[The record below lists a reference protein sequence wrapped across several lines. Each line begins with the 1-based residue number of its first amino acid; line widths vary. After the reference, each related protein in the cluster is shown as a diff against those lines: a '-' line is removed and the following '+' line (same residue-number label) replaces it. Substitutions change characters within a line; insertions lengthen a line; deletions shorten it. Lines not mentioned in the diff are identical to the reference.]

1 MKEKTLQFFRSY
13 TNSSIRFVHIRGF
26 NFNLIIDR
34 DALFKICRA
43 FVAPPVEEIKI
54 EEEDA
59 SITRWR
65 WNDWKYRGQL
75 RNYFWGARGRD
86 KWQNTPA
93 QCSTRFGIR
102 QDGRMG
108 PSVVISVVRRSQSHL
123 KKKQQYE
130 TLQLQEYRLD
140 TLYHHRHQMVSE
152 NIF

>member
-59 SITRWR
+59 SITR
-65 WNDWKYRGQL
+65 
-75 RNYFWGARGRD
+75 
-86 KWQNTPA
+86 
-93 QCSTRFGIR
+93 
-102 QDGRMG
+102 
-108 PSVVISVVRRSQSHL
+108 
-123 KKKQQYE
+123 
-130 TLQLQEYRLD
+130 
-140 TLYHHRHQMVSE
+140 
-152 NIF
+152 